1 MTTKS
6 EKTKTEKVIPTQVF
20 VTRQFFK
27 SGEEKRQAEG
37 KEETISINKFVTEP
51 AKVQVEYGLTLN
63 LGNYESARV
72 SVAVTVPCY
81 REEIEDAHAF
91 ATDWCESKLYEER
104 DKVREATRGSAF

>member
-1 MTTKS
+1 MT
-6 EKTKTEKVIPTQVF
+6 EKTKNEKVVPTQVF
-20 VTRQFFK
+20 VSRQFFK
-27 SGEEKRQAEG
+27 SGKEKG
-37 KEETISINKFVTEP
+37 KATGEDEVLTINKFVTEP

-91 ATDWCESKLYEER
+91 AADWCEDKLESER
-104 DKVREATRGSAF
+104 NKVREAMRGSAF